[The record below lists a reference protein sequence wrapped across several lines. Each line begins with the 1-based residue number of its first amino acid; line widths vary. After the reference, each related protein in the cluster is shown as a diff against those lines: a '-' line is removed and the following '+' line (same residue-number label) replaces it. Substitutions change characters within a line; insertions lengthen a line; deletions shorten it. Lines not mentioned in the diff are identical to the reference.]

1 MGLDAKLLLR
11 GPGDEAL
18 GVDGAGEVGVKVAT
32 LGHAM
37 EESPQHR
44 SIFTRRF
51 EGGGGDDRVEF
62 ARQHRD
68 AQQDDE
74 GRQQD
79 YGKDDPTSQGLPRC
93 ARGSAK
99 LERISAKGNQ
109 DERRARS
116 CFPPPFAGEG

>member
-1 MGLDAKLLLR
+1 MLR

-18 GVDGAGEVGVKVAT
+18 GVNGAGEVGVEVTA

-37 EESPQHR
+37 EKSAQRR
-44 SIFTRRF
+44 SIFARRF
-51 EGGGGDDRVEF
+51 EGGRRDDRVEF

-93 ARGSAK
+93 ARCSAK
-99 LERISAKGNQ
+99 LAV
-109 DERRARS
+109 
-116 CFPPPFAGEG
+116 C

>member
-79 YGKDDPTSQGLPRC
+79 DSKDDPTSQGLPRC
-93 ARGSAK
+93 GRCSAK
-99 LERISAKGNQ
+99 LAVGWAELNRGTNRKHPQFVPQAPQ
-109 DERRARS
+109 
-116 CFPPPFAGEG
+116 